1 VGKDSYSA
9 TEGGSVS
16 EIVTYGYDA
25 NGVRISRAAWNGS
38 SVTTTDFGMDD
49 WNPAAPS
56 GMGTENDTPIL
67 ELNASGSLVTR
78 DINGP
83 GDDNTV
89 ATENSSGT
97 VNWNLTDYQGSTRL
111 VINNSG
117 TVLSSITYDANGNVV
132 SGTLSGGP
140 GYTGQRQDALTGLIS
155 MGNGERDENPKT
167 GRFNQTDSGGFDT
180 SGPNLYTYANNAPTD
195 GTDPSGEEDKP
206 KIQQEARTGR
216 FVVTWPSG
224 MQGFYKT
231 REAAQEAIA
240 EINEVPGTGV
250 AEPLKKAFDNTI
262 PIVPVV
268 PSSGVLAALGGK
280 SLADWKRDDPG
291 TAAIIEDRIKWEQAA
306 KQQGSPPVLLRAY
319 APQITTL
326 AF

>member
-1 VGKDSYSA
+1 
-9 TEGGSVS
+9 
-16 EIVTYGYDA
+16 
-25 NGVRISRAAWNGS
+25 
-38 SVTTTDFGMDD
+38 
-49 WNPAAPS
+49 
-56 GMGTENDTPIL
+56 MGTENDTPIL

-111 VINNSG
+111 VINNSA

-180 SGPNLYTYANNAPTD
+180 SGPNLYTYAKNAPTD
-195 GTDPSGEEDKP
+195 GTDPSGDDV
-206 KIQQEARTGR
+206 
-216 FVVTWPSG
+216 FVVG
-224 MQGFYKT
+224 DKT
-231 REAAQEAIA
+231 
-240 EINEVPGTGV
+240 
-250 AEPLKKAFDNTI
+250 KKAVMDLLQQGLGMEGAGSD
-262 PIVPVV
+262 PIAV
-268 PSSGVLAALGGK
+268 PSSKWGGNQLLLAGPPNPDTIEYRIDPGSNFMKALYPRGQWNRRTQQEENRLKAWKPEAERAKNSKDELVKALFLALGSRASKTGPMSGSLRYRDVTAGRTSRTPGFVVMPRDTKEQIEK
-280 SLADWKRDDPG
+280 SIMLSHCSQWMVD
-291 TAAIIEDRIKWEQAA
+291 
-306 KQQGSPPVLLRAY
+306 S
-319 APQITTL
+319 
-326 AF
+326 AFSLPTSHF